1 MRWLHTAFFFS
12 SALLLLCA
20 NAGAALYAGT
30 PQQVLPKA
38 TVLQL
43 AARDALEL
51 PELGWLRDNR
61 AAPGFLANLNRV
73 VNISRYVEEL
83 PGQDAWQRPRTLFRH
98 GGDCEDFAIAK
109 YGVLRALGMN
119 AARLR
124 VLVVAQRDNGE
135 FHAILAVT
143 AANGDWIGLDNRR
156 SEPWQSAEF
165 LKVYKPLYAVNESGV
180 WLYDQSNLLLSTQTP
195 NNQGVF
201 AVRPSR

>member
-119 AARLR
+119 AAHLR